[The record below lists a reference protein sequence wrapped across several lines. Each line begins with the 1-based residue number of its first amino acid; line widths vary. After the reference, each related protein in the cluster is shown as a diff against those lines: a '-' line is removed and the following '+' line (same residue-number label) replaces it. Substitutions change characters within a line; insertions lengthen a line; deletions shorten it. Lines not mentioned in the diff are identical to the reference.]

1 MLASVH
7 NRQSRSPAPRNELVS
22 VRLPS
27 SAMHASYDIAETNR
41 NNTNHWLN
49 ATSKSANAEASPEVR
64 KVIRQR
70 ARYETRNNS
79 YAKGIVQTK
88 ANDVVGRGPR
98 LQMLTDDK
106 AFNREL
112 EEKLHSWL
120 RAARIGSK
128 LLQARTSIGVDGE
141 ALAVGITNP
150 ALRHPVKLDLTMIEA
165 DRLTSPWEKTM
176 TEDTSHYD
184 GIEFDAAG
192 NPAVYHILTRHP
204 GDDGFAA
211 FDEFYRLPANRVMH
225 LFKRERPGQHRG
237 VSEIAPGLPIF
248 AYLRRLTLATVD
260 AAETAAN
267 FSAVLTQAEG
277 EAIVNEDGD
286 ADPWDAMD
294 LIDIE
299 RNAMMTLPY
308 GMKMSQFRA
317 EHPNATYSEFKREL
331 ISEAA
336 RACGMPLGLALMNFS
351 GYNYSS
357 GRLDHQSYFREIR
370 IEQHFFGLEACDPIL
385 SAFLQEASRI
395 PGFFSDGFLLKLMQL
410 APAGYFEMLPHEW
423 MWDGTEHVDPQ
434 KEANAQKIRLTS
446 GTTTKAHEFAMQ
458 GKDYEQEMR
467 QQGREQELADEVE
480 LRRLARKK
488 ELMQELGLTSA
499 DLPGAPAAPAASEPA
514 TPDPDE
520 DMDDD
525 EEEINRD

>member
-1 MLASVH
+1 MLANVH
-7 NRQSRSPAPRNELVS
+7 HRPQPQTAQRNELVS
-22 VRLPS
+22 VRLP
-27 SAMHASYDIAETNR
+27 AAALRGSYDIAETNR
-41 NNTNHWLN
+41 NNVNHWLN
-49 ATSKSANAEASPEVR
+49 ATDKSANAEASPEVR
-64 KVIRQR
+64 KTIRQR

-112 EEKLHSWL
+112 EEKLHTWL

-128 LLQARTSIGVDGE
+128 LLQARSEIGISGE

-150 ALRHPVKLDLTMIEA
+150 ALRHPVKLDITMIEI
-165 DRLTSPWEKTM
+165 DRLTSPWEKALTDDHM
-176 TEDTSHYD
+176 HYD
-184 GIEFDAAG
+184 GIDFDAAG

-211 FDEFYRLPANRVMH
+211 FDEFYRLPANRVIH
-225 LFKRERPGQHRG
+225 LFKRERPGQKRG
-237 VSEIAPGLPIF
+237 VSEIAPGLPLF

-277 EAIVNEDGD
+277 EAIVNEDGETD
-286 ADPWDAMD
+286 DWPAMD
-294 LIDIE
+294 VLDIE

-317 EHPNATYSEFKREL
+317 EHPNATYAEFKREL

-336 RACGMPLGLALMNFS
+336 RCCGMPLGLALMNFS

-370 IEQHFFGLEACDPIL
+370 IDQHDMGLEACDPIL

-395 PGFFSDGFLLKLMQL
+395 PGFLTSQFLLKLMQL
-410 APAGYFEMLPHEW
+410 TPGGYYEMLPHEW

-434 KEANAQKIRLTS
+434 KEANAQKIRLIS

-467 QQGREQELADEVE
+467 QQGREDELKDEIE

-488 ELMQELGLTSA
+488 ELMEELGLSVA
-499 DLPGAPAAPAASEPA
+499 DLPGAPATTPEAS
-514 TPDPDE
+514 PDPDE
-520 DMDDD
+520 DPDDD
-525 EEEINRD
+525 EEEDNRD